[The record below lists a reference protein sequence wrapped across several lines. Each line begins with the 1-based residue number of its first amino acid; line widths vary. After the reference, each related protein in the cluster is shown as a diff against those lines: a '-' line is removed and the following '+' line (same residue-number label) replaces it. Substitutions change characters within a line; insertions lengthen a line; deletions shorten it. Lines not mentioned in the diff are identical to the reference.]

1 MIAALKVFFHG
12 HQVGKVKAMRPSRED
27 PYVRSL
33 QFVDHSQIRDLAAE
47 LMTGMPAWRSPEGQR
62 AAVESWIDAA
72 LTAAEEE
79 GHAVFVAAASAP
91 DEPSGIREYGR
102 THPFHRRA

>member
-1 MIAALKVFFHG
+1 
-12 HQVGKVKAMRPSRED
+12 
-27 PYVRSL
+27 
-33 QFVDHSQIRDLAAE
+33 
-47 LMTGMPAWRSPEGQR
+47 MPAWRSPEGQR

-79 GHAVFVAAASAP
+79 GHAVFVAAATAP